1 MKIEPTGE
9 YNVTTNNTYVGT
21 FKLGE
26 NEKYTYGSA
35 IRYYNETELQ
45 QILDKLL
52 ELNKP

>member
-26 NEKYTYGSA
+26 NAKYTYGSSV
-35 IRYYNETELQ
+35 RFYNETELEE
-45 QILDKLL
+45 LLAKLV